1 VNFKDLK
8 TWQMGMQLT
17 ETIYNITKK
26 FPKAEQFG
34 LTSQI
39 QRAAVS
45 IPSNIAEG
53 SARGHTREYVQF
65 LYQARGSL
73 AEVVTQLELATV
85 LGYIDESQKA
95 DAYKLADE
103 LYKMINA
110 TIRTLKNKTE
120 KIH

>member
-1 VNFKDLK
+1 MNFKDLK

-17 ETIYNITKK
+17 ETIYNITQK
-26 FPKAEQFG
+26 FPKAELFG

-53 SARGHTREYVQF
+53 AARGHTREYVQF

-73 AEVVTQLELATV
+73 AEVVTQLELAKA
-85 LGYIDESQKA
+85 LGYIDESQKT
-95 DAYKLADE
+95 DACTLADE

-110 TIRTLKNKTE
+110 TIRTLKSKTE
-120 KIH
+120 KTH